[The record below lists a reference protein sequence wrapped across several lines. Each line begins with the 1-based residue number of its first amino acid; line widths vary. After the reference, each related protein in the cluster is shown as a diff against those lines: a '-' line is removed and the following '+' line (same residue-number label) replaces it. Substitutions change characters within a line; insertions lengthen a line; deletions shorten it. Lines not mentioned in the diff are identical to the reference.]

1 MKKFYFRKKS
11 IPELSSYSQSKKLEI
26 LKSIEPH
33 WMVVVSFYA
42 GIIFTMLLGKSVGVT
57 VFVNTG
63 SYWLSPIIGGS
74 IVLAFYFIYE
84 FILLNFYTRKKV
96 ATKLGN

>member
-1 MKKFYFRKKS
+1 
-11 IPELSSYSQSKKLEI
+11 
-26 LKSIEPH
+26 
-33 WMVVVSFYA
+33 
-42 GIIFTMLLGKSVGVT
+42 MLLGRSLGLT
-57 VFVNTG
+57 VFANTG

>member
-11 IPELSSYSQSKKLEI
+11 IPELCSYSQDMKLEI

-33 WMVVVSFYA
+33 WMVVLSFYA
-42 GIIFTMLLGKSVGVT
+42 GIIFTMLLARSVGLN
-57 VFVNTG
+57 VFENTG
-63 SYWLSPIIGGS
+63 SYWLPPIIGGS

-84 FILLNFYTRKKV
+84 FTLLNFYTRKKV